1 MSTGQ
6 NQSTRETSLWYKYP
20 QIHCNVLFL
29 KCIFKKLYIN
39 RKKKTLKGEK
49 IHKRSRTEGSFE
61 STGRPSP
68 TWLSSAVLK
77 VFQTRTLKLQ
87 NNLQMNAVA
96 V

>member
-39 RKKKTLKGEK
+39 RKKKN
-49 IHKRSRTEGSFE
+49 FE
-61 STGRPSP
+61 RGRNP
-68 TWLSSAVLK
+68 K
-77 VFQTRTLKLQ
+77 EEQ
-87 NNLQMNAVA
+87 N
-96 V
+96 